1 MTKEAMISVK
11 TNEFVAALKSLKM
24 DQKRR
29 RRLNILI
36 RRGNDVGEVI
46 FELSGNSPYSGVLT
60 TIFGDGDWPEAIL
73 IPAGSLRGLTLQP
86 PADQT
91 LQISVAG
98 GRLCV
103 GTWSCPAATVEV
115 R

>member
-1 MTKEAMISVK
+1 MISVK
-11 TNEFVAALKSLKM
+11 TNEFVAALKSLRM
-24 DQKRR
+24 HQKRR

-36 RRGNDVGEVI
+36 RQGNDAGEVI
-46 FELSGNSPYSGVLT
+46 FELSGNSSYSGVLT
-60 TIFGDGDWPEAIL
+60 KIYGDGDWLETIL

-91 LQISVAG
+91 LQISVVD
-98 GRLCV
+98 GRFCV
-103 GTWSCPAATVEV
+103 GTWSCPSTSVEV